1 MKWPIYLSAA
11 MIMLTAT
18 AALGDTPARA
28 MIATTDLKGSAKAY
42 LNYIHCRRVYHC
54 YWTVRGYGRVRRCHV
69 CG

>member
-1 MKWPIYLSAA
+1 MKRLIYLVAA
-11 MIMLTAT
+11 MIALTAT
-18 AALGDTPARA
+18 AALGSTPARA
-28 MIATTDLKGSAKAY
+28 MMSITDLRGPAKAH